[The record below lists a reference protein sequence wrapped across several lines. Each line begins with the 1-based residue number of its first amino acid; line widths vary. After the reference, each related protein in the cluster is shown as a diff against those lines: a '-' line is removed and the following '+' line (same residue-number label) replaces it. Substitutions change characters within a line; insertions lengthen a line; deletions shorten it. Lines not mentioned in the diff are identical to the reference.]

1 MEGIE
6 TSFSCQHIIDP
17 VILNQVFNDVHVS
30 VIRRVEQ
37 GSEAFWILHVHPD
50 SDFLI
55 LIPLIKFLLTA
66 CHSEEVLL
74 GLIDEEPDDI
84 EVALEGELM

>member
-1 MEGIE
+1 
-6 TSFSCQHIIDP
+6 
-17 VILNQVFNDVHVS
+17 
-30 VIRRVEQ
+30 
-37 GSEAFWILHVHPD
+37 LHVHPD